1 MPELELKTLL
11 EKQNMAFAE
20 FREANDLRL
29 KALEAKGSVDPLLEE
44 KVDKANAAITEI
56 GKQMTEIEKK
66 AGRPGGVG
74 QGSSRPEVDE
84 HKAAFGKFVRKGH
97 DDGLRELERKA
108 LNITTDAEGGY
119 AVPEQIDTDILSL
132 MQNMSPMRSVC
143 NVITVGT
150 PDYKK
155 LVNTHG
161 AGSGW
166 VDEDD
171 VRPETGTPG
180 LAQVSAIMG
189 EIYANPQATQTSLD
203 DIFFNVEA
211 WIAQE
216 LADAFAIAEGAA
228 FVTGNGTK
236 KPKGFLDYTQA
247 STADS
252 TRAFGAVQY
261 IATGADGA
269 FKTASATVS
278 QADDLITAI
287 HAMKSGLRLGAAWM
301 LNSLTL
307 AAARKWKSYG
317 DGNYIWQPGLQAGQ
331 ASQLLG
337 YPVVENEDM
346 PDIGSGTTPIAFGSW
361 KRAYSIVDRIGV
373 RMLRDPYT
381 NKPYVG
387 FYTTKRVG
395 GMLVDSNAIK
405 LIKLSAS

>member
-1 MPELELKTLL
+1 MPQELKDLL
-11 EKQNMAFAE
+11 EKQNKAFAE
-20 FREANDLRL
+20 FKEANDARL
-29 KALEAKGSVDPLLEE
+29 KALESKGSVDPLLEE

-66 AGRPGGVG
+66 MNRPGGVG
-74 QGSSRPEVDE
+74 RGSSRPEVDE
-84 HKAAFGKFVRKGH
+84 HKHAFGVFLRKGRE
-97 DDGLRELERKA
+97 DGLRDLERKA
-108 LNITTDAEGGY
+108 LNITTDADGGY

-155 LVNTHG
+155 LVNAHG

-171 VRPETGTPG
+171 TRSATDTPA
-180 LAQVSAIMG
+180 LKQVSAYMG
-189 EIYANPQATQTSLD
+189 EIYANPQATQTALD
-203 DIFFNVEA
+203 DIFFNAEA
-211 WIAQE
+211 WLQDE
-216 LADAFAIAEGAA
+216 LAEAFAIAEGAA

-236 KPKGFLDYTQA
+236 KPKGFLAYTQA
-247 STADS
+247 STADGS
-252 TRAFGAVQY
+252 RDFGTVQY

-287 HAMKSGLRLGAAWM
+287 HAMKSGLRAGAAWQ

-307 AAARKWKSYG
+307 AAVRKWKAYG
-317 DGNYIWQPGLQAGQ
+317 TGAYVWSPGIEAGQ
-331 ASQLLG
+331 PSSLLG
-337 YPVVENEDM
+337 YPAIENEDM
-346 PDIGSGTTPIAFGSW
+346 PDVGSGTTPIAFGNW
-361 KRAYSIVDRIGV
+361 KRAYTIVDRIGIRV
-373 RMLRDPYT
+373 LRDPYT

-395 GMLVDSNAIK
+395 GMLVDSNAVK
-405 LIKLSAS
+405 LIKLAAS

>member
-1 MPELELKTLL
+1 MPDLELKDLL
-11 EKQNMAFAE
+11 EKQNKAFAD

-29 KALEAKGSVDPLLEE
+29 KGLESKGSVDPLLEE

-56 GKQMTEIEKK
+56 SKKMAEIEKK
-66 AGRPGGVG
+66 ANRPGGVG

-84 HKAAFGKFVRKGH
+84 HKQAFDKFVRKGY
-97 DDGLRELERKA
+97 DAELRDLERKA

-119 AVPEQIDTDILSL
+119 AVPEQMDTEILSL

-155 LVNTHG
+155 LINTHG
-161 AGSGW
+161 SGSGW

-171 VRPETGTPG
+171 TRTETTTPG
-180 LAQVSAIMG
+180 LAQVTAFMG
-189 EIYANPQATQTSLD
+189 EIYANPQATQSSLD
-203 DIFFNVEA
+203 DMFFNAEA
-211 WIAQE
+211 WLDGEIAE
-216 LADAFAIAEGAA
+216 AFAIAEGAA
-228 FVTGNGTK
+228 FVTGDGSK
-236 KPKGFLDYTQA
+236 KPKGFLAYTQA

-252 TRAFGAVQY
+252 SRAFGTVQY
-261 IATGADGA
+261 IATAADGA

-287 HAMKSGLRLGAAWM
+287 HSMKNGLRMGASWM

-307 AAARKWKSYG
+307 AAARKWKAYG
-317 DGNYIWQPGLQAGQ
+317 SGEYIWQPGMQAGQ
-331 ASQLLG
+331 PSSMLG
-337 YPVVENEDM
+337 FPVVENEDM
-346 PDIGSGTTPIAFGSW
+346 PAIGSGTVPIAFGNW
-361 KRAYSIVDRIGV
+361 KRAYTIVDRIGIRV
-373 RMLRDPYT
+373 LRDPYT

-395 GMLVDSNAIK
+395 GMLVDSNAVK